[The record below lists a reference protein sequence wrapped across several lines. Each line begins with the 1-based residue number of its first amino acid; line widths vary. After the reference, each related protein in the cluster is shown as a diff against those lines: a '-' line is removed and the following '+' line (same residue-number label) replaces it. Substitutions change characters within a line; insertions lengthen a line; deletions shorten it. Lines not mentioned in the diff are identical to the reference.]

1 MKSKSRG
8 AFTLAELLVVV
19 PVAALLATML
29 FAVSND
35 AKQQLQAAA
44 CLNNMRQWGL
54 GFMLYANDYRDY
66 FPYDGDYNNP
76 PGSPA
81 NSNAWFNVLAPYVGQ
96 KPLAELYYEGM
107 TNPSKFPT
115 VRNPN
120 VFVCPSGTNLNP
132 QVSISQ
138 AIFYYSMSVC
148 WHKEADTGAGF
159 RRNRATSPGNTI
171 LFCEEPEDNFPETS
185 GAYDFVTR
193 HFGGANFVFADG
205 HAGWITYTNFCRQN
219 IGGPTCPAPLGNIQ
233 WDNCQPGNTTGDW
246 NPIVRYH
253 WWAAADICTSGY

>member
-1 MKSKSRG
+1 MKHVSKR
-8 AFTLAELLVVV
+8 AFTLTELLVVV

-76 PGSPA
+76 PCETA
-81 NSNAWFNVLAPYVGQ
+81 NTNAWFNIVPPYIGQ
-96 KPLAELYYEGM
+96 KSLCALYTAG
-107 TNPSKFPT
+107 TFPT
-115 VRNPN
+115 PLTKN
-120 VFVCPSGTNLNP
+120 VFSCPSATNVTVQPTMSNGY
-132 QVSISQ
+132 
-138 AIFYYSMSVC
+138 FMYSMSVC
-148 WHKEADTGAGF
+148 WHVPGNTSQEI
-159 RRNRATSPGNTI
+159 RRNQATSPGNTI

-205 HAGWITYTNFCRQN
+205 HAGWIAYTNFCRQN
-219 IGGPTCPAPLGNIQ
+219 TGGPVCPAPLGDIQ
-233 WDNCQPGNTTGDW
+233 WDNCQGGLANGDW
-246 NPIVRYH
+246 NTHVQYH
-253 WWAAADICTSGY
+253 WWAAANSCFQQ